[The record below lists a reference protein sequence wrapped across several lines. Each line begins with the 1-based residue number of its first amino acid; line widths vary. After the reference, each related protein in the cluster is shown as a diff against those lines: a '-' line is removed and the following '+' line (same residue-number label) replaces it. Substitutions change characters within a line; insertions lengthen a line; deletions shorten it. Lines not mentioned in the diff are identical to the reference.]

1 MPVSSGYSWNQ
12 QTYRRSFSGN
22 RARFNGSRFHSFP
35 QLRSCDFL
43 LRQLVSEPRSLLEKM
58 PPRREGNQRCVVVD
72 EIYYHNDLDQRIEQ
86 MVKDR
91 LDAVVKQ
98 RLDAMIE

>member
-35 QLRSCDFL
+35 QLCSCDFL
-43 LRQLVSEPRSLLEKM
+43 LRQLVSEPCSLLEKM
-58 PPRREGNQRCVVVD
+58 PPRREGNRRRVIVD
-72 EIYYHNDLDQRIEQ
+72 EIYYHNDLDRRIEQ
-86 MVKDR
+86 MVEDR
-91 LDAVVKQ
+91 VDAVVKQ
-98 RLDAMIE
+98 RLDVVVE